1 MALPALAESA
11 SNPLSLGQMSFK
23 IRTARMANAQEFQDR
38 LLSLGLARVSE
49 AAALASARLIGRGD
63 EKAADQA
70 AVNAMRDQLNL
81 LDIAGVVVI
90 GEGERDEAPMLFIG
104 EEVGTGNGPAV
115 DIALDPLEGTTLT
128 AKDMPNALTVIAMAP
143 RGTMLH
149 APDVYM
155 EKLAIGPGFAPDT
168 VTLAMTPS
176 QRVAALA
183 SAKGCRAGD
192 ITVCILERPRHE
204 DLIDEVRA
212 TGAAI
217 RLITDG
223 DVAGVIHC
231 AEADITGIDMYMG
244 SGGAPEGVLAA
255 AALKCMGGQ
264 IYGQLIFRNDD
275 ERARARK
282 AGIEDFNRI
291 YTRDDMVTADVIF
304 AATGVTSGSI
314 LAGIKREPGWV
325 TTETLLMRSK
335 TGSVRHMTYRSPVK

>member
-1 MALPALAESA
+1 MAV
-11 SNPLSLGQMSFK
+11 
-23 IRTARMANAQEFQDR
+23 AQTQVAEFQDR

-49 AAALASARLIGRGD
+49 AAALASAALVGRGD

-104 EEVGTGNGPAV
+104 EEVGTGKGPAV

-143 RGTMLH
+143 RGSLLH

-155 EKLAIGPGFAPDT
+155 EKLAIGPGHRPGT
-168 VTLAMTPS
+168 VTLSMTPS
-176 QRVAALA
+176 ERVSALA
-183 SAKGCRAGD
+183 SAKGCSTKD
-192 ITVCILERPRHE
+192 ITVCVLERPRHE
-204 DLIDEVRA
+204 AMIEEIRS

-223 DVAGVIHC
+223 DVAGVMHC
-231 AEADITGIDMYMG
+231 AEPHLTGIDMYMG

-264 IYGQLIFRNDD
+264 FYGKLLFRNDD

-282 AGIEDFNRI
+282 AGIENFDRV
-291 YTRDDMVTADVIF
+291 YTRDDLVRGDVIF
-304 AATGVTSGSI
+304 AATGVTDGSL
-314 LAGIKREPGWV
+314 LAGIKREPEHL
-325 TTETLLMRSK
+325 TTETILMRSK
-335 TGSVRHMTYRSPVK
+335 TGSVRRMTYRNPIR

>member
-1 MALPALAESA
+1 MTNQA
-11 SNPLSLGQMSFK
+11 
-23 IRTARMANAQEFQDR
+23 EFQDR

-49 AAALASARLIGRGD
+49 AAAIASAALIGRGD

-81 LDIAGVVVI
+81 LDIAGTVVI

-104 EEVGTGNGPAV
+104 EKVGTGQGPAV

-143 RGTMLH
+143 AGTLLH

-155 EKLAIGPGFAPDT
+155 EKLAIGPGYAVGT
-168 VTLAMTPS
+168 VTLAMSPAE
-176 QRVAALA
+176 RVHALA
-183 SAKGCRAGD
+183 AAKGGTARD

-204 DLIDEVRA
+204 EMIAEVRS

-223 DVAGVIHC
+223 DVAGIIHC
-231 AEADITGIDMYMG
+231 AESAVTGIDMYMG

-264 IYGQLIFRNDD
+264 IYGQLLFRNDD
-275 ERARARK
+275 ERARARR
-282 AGIEDFNRI
+282 AGITDLNRI
-291 YTRDDMVTADVIF
+291 YTRDDLVTADVIF
-304 AATGVTSGSI
+304 AATGVTEGSI
-314 LAGIKREPGWV
+314 LKGIRQEPGWIE
-325 TTETLLMRSK
+325 TETILMRSK
-335 TGSVRHMTYRSPVK
+335 TRSVRRMHYRAPVR

>member
-1 MALPALAESA
+1 MADATE
-11 SNPLSLGQMSFK
+11 FHD
-23 IRTARMANAQEFQDR
+23 RM
-38 LLSLGLARVSE
+38 LSLGLARVSE
-49 AAALASARLIGRGD
+49 AAALASAGLIGRGD

-104 EEVGTGNGPAV
+104 EEVGTGIGPAV

-143 RGTMLH
+143 RGTLLH

-155 EKLAIGPGFAPDT
+155 EKLAIGPGYPIDT
-168 VTLAMTPS
+168 VTLAMSPVE
-176 QRVAALA
+176 RVQALA
-183 SAKGCRAGD
+183 RAKGCVPAD

-204 DLIDEVRA
+204 DLIRDVRS

-231 AEADITGIDMYMG
+231 AEAEKTGIDMYMG

-264 IYGQLIFRNDD
+264 IYGKLLFRNDD
-275 ERARARK
+275 ERARAAR
-282 AGIEDFNRI
+282 AGITDLNRI
-291 YTRDDMVTADVIF
+291 YTLHELVTADVIF
-304 AATGVTSGSI
+304 AATGVTQGSI
-314 LAGIKREPGWV
+314 LNGIRREPGWV
-325 TTETLLMRSK
+325 TLETILMRSK
-335 TGSVRHMTYRSPVK
+335 TGSVRRIEYRSPVK

>member
-1 MALPALAESA
+1 MADATE
-11 SNPLSLGQMSFK
+11 FHD
-23 IRTARMANAQEFQDR
+23 RM
-38 LLSLGLARVSE
+38 LSLGLARVSE
-49 AAALASARLIGRGD
+49 AAALASAGWIGRGD

-104 EEVGTGNGPAV
+104 EEVGSGQGPAV

-143 RGTMLH
+143 RGTLLH

-155 EKLAIGPGFAPDT
+155 EKLAIGPGYPVDT
-168 VTLAMTPS
+168 VTLDLTPVE
-176 QRVAALA
+176 RVQALA
-183 SAKGCRAGD
+183 RAKGCAPAD
-192 ITVCILERPRHE
+192 ITVCVLERPRHE
-204 DLIDEVRA
+204 DMIRDVRS

-231 AEADITGIDMYMG
+231 AEAEKTGIDMYMG
-244 SGGAPEGVLAA
+244 TGGAPEGVLAA

-264 IYGQLIFRNDD
+264 IYGRLLFRNDD
-275 ERARARK
+275 ERGRAARA
-282 AGIEDFNRI
+282 GVVDLNRV
-291 YTRDDMVTADVIF
+291 YTLHELVTADVIF
-304 AATGVTSGSI
+304 AATGVTQGSI
-314 LAGIKREPGWV
+314 LNGIRREPGWV
-325 TTETLLMRSK
+325 TMETILMRSK
-335 TGSVRHMTYRSPVK
+335 TGSVRRIEYRSPVK

>member
-1 MALPALAESA
+1 
-11 SNPLSLGQMSFK
+11 
-23 IRTARMANAQEFQDR
+23 MANAADFQDR

-90 GEGERDEAPMLFIG
+90 GEGERDEAPMLYIG

-143 RGTMLH
+143 RGTLLH

-155 EKLAIGPGFAPDT
+155 EKLAIGPGFKPGT
-168 VTLAMTPS
+168 VTMAMSPS
-176 QRVAALA
+176 ERVSALA
-183 SAKGCRAGD
+183 AAKGVSTEN
-192 ITVCILERPRHE
+192 ITVCVLERPRHE
-204 DLIDEVRA
+204 DMIAEIRS
-212 TGAAI
+212 TGASI

-223 DVAGVIHC
+223 DVAGVMHC
-231 AEADITGIDMYMG
+231 AEPSVTGIDMYMG

-264 IYGQLIFRNDD
+264 FYGKLLFRNDD
-275 ERARARK
+275 ERGRARK
-282 AGIEDFNRI
+282 AGITNFDRV
-291 YTRDDMVTADVIF
+291 YTRDDLVRGDVIF
-304 AATGVTSGSI
+304 AATGVTDGSL
-314 LAGIKREPGWV
+314 LAGIKREPAYL
-325 TTETLLMRSK
+325 TAETILMRSK
-335 TGSVRHMTYRSPVK
+335 TGSVRRMIYRNPVK

>member
-1 MALPALAESA
+1 MAE
-11 SNPLSLGQMSFK
+11 
-23 IRTARMANAQEFQDR
+23 AQDFQDR
-38 LLSLGLARVSE
+38 MLSLGLARVSE
-49 AAALASARLIGRGD
+49 AAALASARLVGRGD

-104 EEVGTGNGPAV
+104 EEVGTGKGPAV

-143 RGTMLH
+143 RGTLLH

-155 EKLAIGPGFAPDT
+155 EKLAIGPGYAVGT
-168 VTLAMTPS
+168 VTLDMSPAE
-176 QRVAALA
+176 RVRALA
-183 SAKGCRAGD
+183 KAKGCAAAD
-192 ITVCILERPRHE
+192 ISVCILERPRHE
-204 DLIDEVRA
+204 AMIEEVRS
-212 TGAAI
+212 TGASI

-231 AEADITGIDMYMG
+231 AEAEITGIDMYMG

-255 AALKCMGGQ
+255 SALKCMGGQ
-264 IYGQLIFRNDD
+264 IYGKLLFRNDD
-275 ERARARK
+275 EKSRARK
-282 AGIEDFNRI
+282 AGITDLNRI
-291 YTRDDMVTADVIF
+291 YTRDEMVTADVIF

-314 LAGIKREPGWV
+314 LSGIRREPGWM

-335 TGSVRHMTYRSPVK
+335 TGSVRRMTYRSPVK

>member
-1 MALPALAESA
+1 MHNHA
-11 SNPLSLGQMSFK
+11 
-23 IRTARMANAQEFQDR
+23 EFQDR

-49 AAALASARLIGRGD
+49 AAAIAAAALVGRGD

-81 LDIAGVVVI
+81 LDIAGTVVI

-104 EEVGTGNGPAV
+104 EEVGTGRGPAV

-143 RGTMLH
+143 RGTLLH

-155 EKLAIGPGFAPDT
+155 EKLAVGPGYAPGV
-168 VTLAMTPS
+168 VTLAMSPTE
-176 QRVAALA
+176 RIRALA
-183 SAKGCRAGD
+183 KAKGCDPRA
-192 ITVCILERPRHE
+192 ISVCMLERPRHE
-204 DLIDEVRA
+204 AMIAEVRA

-223 DVAGVIHC
+223 DVAGIIHC
-231 AEADITGIDMYMG
+231 AEPALTGIDIYMG

-264 IYGQLIFRNDD
+264 MFGQLLFRNDD
-275 ERARARK
+275 ERMRARR
-282 AGIEDFNRI
+282 AGITDLNRI
-291 YTRDDMVTADVIF
+291 YTRDDLVTADVIF
-304 AATGVTSGSI
+304 AATGVTEGSI
-314 LAGIKREPGWV
+314 LAGIKLGPGWIE
-325 TTETLLMRSK
+325 TETILMRSK
-335 TGSVRHMTYRSPVK
+335 TGSVRRMQYRVPVISA